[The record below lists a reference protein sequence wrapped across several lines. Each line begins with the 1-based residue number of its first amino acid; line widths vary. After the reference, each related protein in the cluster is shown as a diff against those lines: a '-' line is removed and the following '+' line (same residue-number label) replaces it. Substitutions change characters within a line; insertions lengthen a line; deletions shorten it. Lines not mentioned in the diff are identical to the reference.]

1 MTLVHMFSFHLCCQ
15 FSHILQPLVRNLF
28 HDSLHHRVLRIVILV
43 LVSGVLCPLPE
54 LDHVLALRDFS
65 DAPHLFEMLYFF

>member
-1 MTLVHMFSFHLCCQ
+1 MYMFSFRLYYQ
-15 FSHILQPLVRNLF
+15 FSHSLQPLARNPF

-43 LVSGVLCPLPE
+43 LVSGALFPLPG

-65 DAPHLFEMLYFF
+65 DAPHLFEMLYLSE